1 MKRSTFDRS
10 RWTGKRA
17 ASLLPGFALLL
28 ACAGCAAP
36 GSVAVDPDAE
46 PVVYYRSENPAT
58 TRSELEYTTRDG
70 SALGYVSHTSATPR
84 AAVVYLHGI
93 SSHAGWFDAAGDG
106 LAANGFDVFCLDRRG
121 SGINRENRGYTSGY
135 VDRYETLL
143 DDIQDFVA
151 SLESRYSKVF
161 LIGLSWGGKL
171 ALAYTL
177 MHPGEVEAQVLIT
190 PGLVALV
197 DVSPIEKVGI
207 GMGTFLWP
215 RSQVRTPIDP
225 RMFTPTPYFVERIEA
240 DPIRL
245 RYAST
250 RFFWE
255 SHKLDNLVEE
265 HVDENRL
272 DTLLF
277 LAEKDGIIDNAGV
290 TEFMERGGEDRL
302 TIREYV
308 GQTHSLQFDTPE
320 RLVHDITSW
329 FEPRLGS
336 RYSMD

>member
-1 MKRSTFDRS
+1 MRSTSSERS
-10 RWTGKRA
+10 RRTALLSGA
-17 ASLLPGFALLL
+17 ALLFAL
-28 ACAGCAAP
+28 ASGCTAP
-36 GSVAVDPDAE
+36 GSVAVDPDVE

-58 TRSELEYTTRDG
+58 TRSEREYTTRDG
-70 SALGYVSHTSATPR
+70 SVLGYVAHTSAQPR

-106 LAANGFDVFCLDRRG
+106 LAANGFDTFCLDRRG

-143 DDIQDFVA
+143 ADIQDFVGT
-151 SLESRYSKVF
+151 LEERYERVF

-177 MHPGEVEAQVLIT
+177 TYPDSVAAQVLIT

-197 DVSPIEKVGI
+197 DVSPFEKLGI
-207 GMGTFLWP
+207 GLGTFLWP
-215 RSQVRTPIDP
+215 RSQVRTPITP
-225 RMFTPTPYFVERIEA
+225 RMFTPTPFFVERIEA

-255 SHKLDNLVEE
+255 SRQLDGFVAE
-265 HVDENRL
+265 HVAENRL

-277 LAEKDGIIDNAGV
+277 LAENDGIIDNAGV
-290 TEFMERGGEDRL
+290 TGFLERGGAERL

-308 GQTHSLQFDTPE
+308 GQTHSLQFDAPE
-320 RLVHDITSW
+320 RLVRDITT
-329 FEPRLGS
+329 FLEAHLGG
-336 RYSMD
+336 R